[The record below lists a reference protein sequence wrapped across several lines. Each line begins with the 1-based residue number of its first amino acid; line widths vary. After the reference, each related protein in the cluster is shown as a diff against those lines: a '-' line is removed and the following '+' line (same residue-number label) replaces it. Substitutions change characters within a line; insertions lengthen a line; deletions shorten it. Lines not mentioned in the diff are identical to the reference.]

1 MGEGIAYFTVESEP
15 ELARISGCAMESSTV
30 GRIAIRVNPNVD
42 PRTHKYNNTGEGGS
56 KFGVSLRRAEAA
68 FETASQLPGLEIVG
82 LHMHLES
89 VQQSYFGSR
98 FAFFNFNLQ
107 IEMQV
112 ESQMKED
119 CHSPFEAHFE
129 HLKIED

>member
-82 LHMHLES
+82 LHMHL
-89 VQQSYFGSR
+89 GSIIM
-98 FAFFNFNLQ
+98 AT
-107 IEMQV
+107 
-112 ESQMKED
+112 KPWED
-119 CHSPFEAHFE
+119 ALDKVAGLCRRLRANNRIDTSNPMW
-129 HLKIED
+129 